1 MEINKK
7 RRRSFFMLGE
17 IAHKHVKNVIIQ
29 EKVHEQ
35 ILAVA
40 VSTTVG
46 NTIVIRFYLST
57 GAFDSTLNLV
67 RRATMIK
74 AVKFVSIPVRDQ
86 EQALAFYTEKL
97 GFQIV
102 TDQPFDAKQRW
113 IELRIPGSG
122 TRVVLFTPPGHE
134 DRIGTFSNVT
144 FMTDDIDRTH
154 QELTARGVV
163 FTAPPT
169 KQPWGQFAKFQDM
182 DGNQFVLSTK

>member
-1 MEINKK
+1 
-7 RRRSFFMLGE
+7 MLGK
-17 IAHKHVKNVIIQ
+17 IAHKHIKNVTIQ

-35 ILAVA
+35 IL
-40 VSTTVG
+40 TVVELA
-46 NTIVIRFYLST
+46 TVYDTVVIRFCFST
-57 GAFDSTLNLV
+57 GALDPTLNPV
-67 RRATMIK
+67 RRTIMIK

-97 GFQIV
+97 GFQIL

-113 IELRIPGSG
+113 IELRIPGSD

-169 KQPWGQFAKFQDM
+169 KQPWGQFAKFQDI